1 MFKMASLPGGMGVA
15 KGNLA
20 ATTTL
25 LMLFII
31 SLILVVGTILLPLRS
46 AIKDIGTRL
55 AYGGTVYFLL
65 IGVGFMTIEIALLQ
79 RMSVFLGHPVYSLSI
94 VLFSIILS
102 TGLGSTISDRLP
114 LNTVS
119 KLVLWGI
126 VSGGYFLVLPAYLP
140 RITLAFDGGSLAVR
154 ALWSVLVITPGG
166 LLMGWGFPTG
176 MRLVSRVDKR
186 PTPWFWGVN
195 GASGVLAS
203 AMAVAISIAF
213 GITATMV
220 VGALCYLLII
230 PAAIV
235 MHTAPSNVPGNTSS
249 SRVH

>member
-1 MFKMASLPGGMGVA
+1 LTA
-15 KGNLA
+15 
-20 ATTTL
+20 
-25 LMLFII
+25 
-31 SLILVVGTILLPLRS
+31 
-46 AIKDIGTRL
+46 D
-55 AYGGTVYFLL
+55 
-65 IGVGFMTIEIALLQ
+65 LLQ
-79 RMSVFLGHPVYSLSI
+79 FG
-94 VLFSIILS
+94 
-102 TGLGSTISDRLP
+102 
-114 LNTVS
+114 
-119 KLVLWGI
+119 
-126 VSGGYFLVLPAYLP
+126 
-140 RITLAFDGGSLAVR
+140 
-154 ALWSVLVITPGG
+154 LWSVLVITPGG